1 MKTSPDFLVSLA
13 ERLGWALLHSLWQG
27 ALIALVLAVALHWL
41 RRNRAA
47 TRHAV
52 CLFAMMLLAA
62 SVAGTAW
69 RIRPASAAAH
79 GSRPLVENAAR
90 GGMQAEPAAPLP
102 APDISFEIAPLPD
115 RASSAPGGAVT
126 SSTRSWR
133 EQLEPLLPWISA
145 MWMAG
150 VALLTLRH
158 FAGWRRRRA
167 PSP

>member
-1 MKTSPDFLVSLA
+1 MKTSPEFFTALA
-13 ERLGWALLHSLWQG
+13 ERLGWTLLHSLWQG

-69 RIRPASAAAH
+69 RIRPAFASAH

-90 GGMQAEPAAPLP
+90 GGMQAEPPHRCQLP
-102 APDISFEIAPLPD
+102 IFHPKSRRCRI
-115 RASSAPGGAVT
+115 V
-126 SSTRSWR
+126 
-133 EQLEPLLPWISA
+133 
-145 MWMAG
+145 
-150 VALLTLRH
+150 RH
-158 FAGWRRRRA
+158 PRRA
-167 PSP
+167 GL